1 MLYSV
6 EVPAPTPPDRF
17 YEGTVAIHEFGHW
30 LVLGHISSWR
40 PWNMVMTTQRVV
52 MTKLALS
59 RSTAP
64 INRSRKRRRL
74 HNDNPQA

>member
-40 PWNMVMTTQRVV
+40 PWDWDCVMWLEHGHDHTLCGHDKAGIVEIYG
-52 MTKLALS
+52 A
-59 RSTAP
+59 
-64 INRSRKRRRL
+64 
-74 HNDNPQA
+74 D